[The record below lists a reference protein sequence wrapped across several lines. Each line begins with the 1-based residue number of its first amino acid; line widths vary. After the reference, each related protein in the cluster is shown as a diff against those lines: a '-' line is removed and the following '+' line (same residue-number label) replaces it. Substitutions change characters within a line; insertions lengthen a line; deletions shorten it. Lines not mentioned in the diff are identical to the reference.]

1 MPQPNF
7 RGMSGPESRCG
18 GYVDEADPAVM
29 EMEIEAAAEHGV
41 NVFIYDWYWFDGM
54 PYLENCLNDGFLK
67 AKNRDKM
74 KFYLM
79 WANHDVNYTWDI
91 RLSWEQD
98 CLIWKGGRKQGG
110 IRKCLPQSDH
120 TVFRT
125 VQLLPDRRET
135 GVSDL

>member
-1 MPQPNF
+1 MCI
-7 RGMSGPESRCG
+7 RDR
-18 GYVDEADPAVM
+18 
-29 EMEIEAAAEHGV
+29 
-41 NVFIYDWYWFDGM
+41 YWFDGM

-98 CLIWKGGRKQGG
+98 CLIWKGAVNREEFENACRRVITQYFG
-110 IRKCLPQSDH
+110 QSNYYLSLIH
-120 TVFRT
+120 ISQYQRSVTSLVHWISSST
-125 VQLLPDRRET
+125 WVM
-135 GVSDL
+135 VA